1 LPALTIREDW
11 GQTPPRIPDPLF
23 EFQIGAV
30 MDADSFRPQ
39 DRYAV
44 LDDLNN
50 LTREAVA
57 ECTDG
62 RG

>member
-1 LPALTIREDW
+1 
-11 GQTPPRIPDPLF
+11 
-23 EFQIGAV
+23 
-30 MDADSFRPQ
+30 MDADSFRPR